1 MDQKQHQEIPKV
13 RKLSPEVSKMEPK
26 DAKSEPTGAK
36 RSPKGSPREPKGS
49 QKGAKGSQKG
59 AKGEPKGDQD
69 ASKNRPSDKVAKMM
83 KKGGAPICALG
94 AIMGAQIDQIVGSA
108 EVSGGFLIQPD

>member
-1 MDQKQHQEIPKV
+1 M
-13 RKLSPEVSKMEPK
+13 RKWSPEVSKMEPK
-26 DAKSEPTGAK
+26 DAQSEPTGAK

-49 QKGAKGSQKG
+49 PKGAKGSQKG

-83 KKGGAPICALG
+83 KKGGSTMCSRTYFGTKNRSKINEKSMQKTMAKK
-94 AIMGAQIDQIVGSA
+94 
-108 EVSGGFLIQPD
+108 